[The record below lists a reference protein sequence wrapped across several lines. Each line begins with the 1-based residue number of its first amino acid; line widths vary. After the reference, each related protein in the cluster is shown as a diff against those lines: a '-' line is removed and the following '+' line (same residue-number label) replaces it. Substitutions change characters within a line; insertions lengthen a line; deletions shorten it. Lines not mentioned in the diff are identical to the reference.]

1 MIKAFSDYTS
11 LIHLSKVVANSTKQ
25 KITYYFDG
33 KIETQTFADSSE
45 FDDAVSAIEDGGFIL
60 IGGAYYNTARLSIAE
75 QNAATVTYQFIGNV
89 VIVHEYDSVAD
100 AEDAVAALEDSFFE
114 IDGKYYN
121 ASQMVVANTDPAA
134 LEIVYDFGG
143 KQIKVV
149 YEDSAAFEE
158 AEEKIAETSGGSGGG
173 GGGGGGGKSVATP
186 TFTLKP
192 GAVDVGSKTKI
203 ECSTEGA
210 DIYYTTDGSTPTL
223 ESTKYTGEDITVPDG
238 GITIKAIGVK
248 LGLATSKVATGAYT
262 IYVGPAK
269 RYAGWYVG
277 AEAPDTL
284 TAADITSLDGLYTD
298 EGKEAGSPDPFAYEI
313 TADVVE
319 NSGCI
324 VWAYPAEYGACS
336 KFKDGL
342 GEHAITDS
350 YVLKTVEING
360 VEYNV
365 YIMET
370 GTTGEVG
377 EELPQVFIAAE

>member
-1 MIKAFSDYTS
+1 MIKAFSDYSS
-11 LIHLSKVVANSTKQ
+11 LIHLSKVKVNETKL

-45 FDDAVSAIEDGGFIL
+45 YDDAVSAIEDNCLL
-60 IGGAYYNTARLSIAE
+60 IGDTYYNTGRLSIAE
-75 QNAATVTYQFIGNV
+75 QNGATVTYQFVGNV
-89 VIVHEYDSVAD
+89 IIAYEYESVAD
-100 AEDAVAALEDSFFE
+100 AEDAVATLEDSFFK
-114 IDGKYYN
+114 IDNKYYN
-121 ASQMVVANTDPAA
+121 AAQMVVANTDSAA
-134 LEIVYDFGG
+134 LEIIYDFGG
-143 KQIKVV
+143 NQIKVT

-158 AEEKIAETSGGSGGG
+158 ATTKLAETSGGSGGG

-192 GAVDVGSKTKI
+192 GAVDVGAKTKI
-203 ECSTEGA
+203 TCSTEGA
-210 DIYYTTDGSTPTL
+210 DIYFTTDGSTPTL
-223 ESTKYTGEDITVPDG
+223 DSPKYTGEDITVPEG

-277 AEAPDTL
+277 AEAPATL
-284 TAADITSLDGLYTD
+284 TATDITGLDGLYTD
-298 EGKEAGSPDPFAYEI
+298 EGKTPSSPDPFVFTI
-313 TADVVE
+313 TEDVVT

-324 VWAYPAEYGACS
+324 TWAYPAEYGTVA

-377 EELPQVFIAAE
+377 EELPQVFIAAD

>member
-1 MIKAFSDYTS
+1 MFKFTNDYAALTHISKIKTND
-11 LIHLSKVVANSTKQ
+11 IKK
-25 KITYYFDG
+25 KIVYYLDG
-33 KIETQTFADSSE
+33 KIETQIFADSSE
-45 FDDAVSAIEDGGFIL
+45 YDEAVSEVEDAGF
-60 IGGAYYNTARLSIAE
+60 LSIGDTFYNISRISIAK
-75 QNAATVTYQFIGNV
+75 QNGANVTYSLVGNV
-89 VIVHEYDSVAD
+89 IISYDYESVAD
-100 AEDAVAALEDSFFE
+100 AEDAIALLEDSFFNL
-114 IDGKYYN
+114 DGKYYN
-121 ASQMVVANTDPAA
+121 ASQLLIANTDKGA
-134 LEIVYDFGG
+134 LSIIYDFGG
-143 KQIKVV
+143 EQFKVQ
-149 YEDSAAFEE
+149 YEDSAAFED
-158 AEEKIAETSGGSGGG
+158 AISKITETSGGGG

-192 GAVDVGSKTKI
+192 GAVDVGAKTKI
-203 ECSTEGA
+203 ECATEGA

-277 AEAPDTL
+277 AAAPETL
-284 TAADITSLDGLYTD
+284 TANDITNLDGLYTD
-298 EGKEAGSPDPFAYEI
+298 ELKTAGSPDPFVY
-313 TADVVE
+313 TVTQDVFD

-324 VWAYPAEYGACS
+324 VWAYPSEYGTVS

-350 YVLKTVEING
+350 YVLKTVTIND

-365 YIMET
+365 YILET

-377 EELPQVFIAAE
+377 EEIPQVFIASE

>member
-1 MIKAFSDYTS
+1 MIKAFSDYSS
-11 LIHLSKVVANSTKQ
+11 LIHLSKVKVNETKL

-45 FDDAVSAIEDGGFIL
+45 YDDAVSAIEEVCLL
-60 IGGAYYNTARLSIAE
+60 IGDTYYNTGRLSIAE
-75 QNAATVTYQFIGNV
+75 QNGALVTYQFVGNV
-89 VIVHEYDSVAD
+89 IVAHQYDSAAD
-100 AEDAVAALEDSFFE
+100 AEDAVATLEDSFFK
-114 IDGKYYN
+114 IDNKYYN
-121 ASQMVVANTDPAA
+121 AAQMVVANTDKDA
-134 LEIVYDFGG
+134 LEITYDFGG
-143 KQIKVV
+143 TQIKVT
-149 YEDSAAFEE
+149 YEDSTKFEE
-158 AEEKIAETSGGSGGG
+158 ATTKLAETSGGSGGG

-192 GAVDVGSKTKI
+192 GAVDLGSKTKI

-223 ESTKYTGEDITVPDG
+223 ESTKYNGEDITVPEG
-238 GITIKAIGVK
+238 GITVKAIGVK
-248 LGLATSKVATGAYT
+248 LGLATSKVATGVYT

-277 AEAPDTL
+277 AEAPATL
-284 TAADITSLDGLYTD
+284 TASDITSLDGLYTD
-298 EGKEAGSPDPFAYEI
+298 EGKTAGSPDPFVYTI

-324 VWAYPAEYGACS
+324 VWAYPSEYGTCS

-377 EELPQVFIAAE
+377 EELAQVFIAAD